1 MSRNIQRLI
10 LAVYL
15 ALGFFLSHTLHAH
28 AYWSMGASEMAT
40 WFTNLDP
47 IFSRTIRCAIFLA
60 VVFSIF
66 TGFIGWII
74 LREIDKRNIESS
86 IKLSVGI
93 SILLI
98 LISQVITSSV
108 MRLLY
113 EAGMLFVLISNAI
126 IYKVFLTPARRDP
139 TSKELYERL
148 WDLIRFSIPLLI
160 GFPALFG
167 GVGAISAFYDTPQEF
182 IHRQMYRHLFI
193 TLYFAVGMAA
203 FIMWPILRQ
212 ILVTHW
218 ALYGVQEEK
227 AKEEESQQTSA
238 PDAKSR
244 GL

>member
-1 MSRNIQRLI
+1 M

-15 ALGFFLSHTLHAH
+15 ALGFLLSHTLHVY

-40 WFTNLDP
+40 WFTNFDP

-66 TGFIGWII
+66 TGFIGWVI
-74 LREIDKRNIESS
+74 LREIAKREIESS
-86 IKLSVGI
+86 IKLSVGL

-98 LISQVITSSV
+98 LISQIITSSV

-113 EAGMLFVLISNAI
+113 EAGMLFVLISNAL
-126 IYKVFLTPARRDP
+126 IYKVFLAPACCNP

-148 WDLIRFSIPLLI
+148 WDLIRFSVPLLI
-160 GFPALFG
+160 GFPVLFG

-182 IHRQMYRHLFI
+182 IHRQMYRHLFV
-193 TLYFAVGMAA
+193 TLYFVAGMAT

-212 ILVTHW
+212 ILITHW
-218 ALYGVQEEK
+218 AMYGVKEEK
-227 AKEEESQQTSA
+227 ANEEESQSG
-238 PDAKSR
+238 S
-244 GL
+244 